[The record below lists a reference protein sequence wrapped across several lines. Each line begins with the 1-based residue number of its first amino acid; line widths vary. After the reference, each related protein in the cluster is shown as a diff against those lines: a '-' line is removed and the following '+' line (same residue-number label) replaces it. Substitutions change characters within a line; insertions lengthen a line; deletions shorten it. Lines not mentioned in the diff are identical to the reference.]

1 MITHFIQ
8 AKMSVL
14 VRTQCDTSCVRSGS
28 ERRRRMQHAA
38 NVAQRKSRVA
48 LVIRI
53 SVRLISYY
61 SESPSK
67 LISAALDNQL
77 S

>member
-1 MITHFIQ
+1 
-8 AKMSVL
+8 MSVL
-14 VRTQCDTSCVRSGS
+14 VRMQCDTSYMAA
-28 ERRRRMQHAA
+28 RRNMQRTA
-38 NVAQRKSRVA
+38 NVAERKSRIA

-53 SVRLISYY
+53 SIRSISYY
-61 SESPSK
+61 AESPSK